1 MNARNSSS
9 TKVNYLN
16 YVLAGFVSTD
26 IDGRILKTNSTFLSM
41 IDCEKDQANE
51 KMYFHDYLSK
61 GSQIYY
67 QTHFIPL
74 LKMHSEVKEIN
85 LDIKSRN
92 GVVPVLVNSSIID
105 IQGKTYI
112 HTTLF
117 EITRRETYER
127 ELFYEKKKAESLAQ
141 KLQKSN
147 EIIEAQRNELAELNK
162 QKDKI
167 VGVMSHDF
175 RSPLVELQS
184 MMVLLTDY
192 INDFTKEEMVNML
205 AKAKDSLSNTIT
217 LAENLIEWSMVQLE
231 KSNTPEE
238 AVNLNQIIEE
248 VLTLQL
254 QTAIKKNISIS
265 KSVDH
270 NIKIGM
276 PSNHIALVLRN
287 LLTNA
292 IKFTP
297 ENGAIKIAG
306 YENSLESILIVQ
318 DSGAGMDPDLIE
330 SFQSNGRIKSS
341 KGTRGEKGFGLGLF
355 LVKDTI
361 RSHNGNIE
369 VKSEANKGTTFKV
382 SIPKT

>member
-1 MNARNSSS
+1 MNSTNSSS
-9 TKVNYLN
+9 TQVNFLN

-26 IDGRILKTNSTFLSM
+26 IDGRILKTNSAFLSM
-41 IDCEKDQANE
+41 IDHGKNQIKE

-74 LKMHSEVKEIN
+74 LKMHGEVREIN
-85 LDIKSRN
+85 LDLKSTN
-92 GVVPVLVNSSIID
+92 GAIPVLVNSSLVD
-105 IQGKTYI
+105 IEGKTFI

-127 ELFYEKKKAESLAQ
+127 ELFNEKKKAESLAQ

-162 QKDKI
+162 QKDRI

-184 MMVLLTDY
+184 MMALVTDY
-192 INDFTKEEMVNML
+192 IDDFTKQELANML
-205 AKAKDSLSNTIT
+205 AKAKDSLSNTVT
-217 LAENLIEWSMVQLE
+217 LADNLIEWSLVQLAR
-231 KSNTPEE
+231 SNKPEE

-248 VLTLQL
+248 VLPLQL
-254 QTAIKKNISIS
+254 QTAKKKNISIS
-265 KSVDH
+265 KSVDS
-270 NIKIGM
+270 NLKIDM
-276 PSNHIALVLRN
+276 PAGHIALVLRN

-297 ENGAIKIAG
+297 ENGFIKIEG
-306 YENSLESILIVQ
+306 FENPQETILMVQ
-318 DSGAGMDPDLIE
+318 DTGEGMDPDLIE
-330 SFQSNGRIKSS
+330 SFQSHGSIKST
-341 KGTRGEKGFGLGLF
+341 KGTSGEKGFGLGLF

-361 RSHNGNIE
+361 RSHKGTIE
-369 VKSEANKGTTFKV
+369 VKSEANKGTTFEIR
-382 SIPKT
+382 IPKT